1 MKPQPLFD
9 TYQAFRALVGQPGLP
24 EGVVTG
30 QECYIAERPAIDA
43 FLSCMPPEVNARSDF
58 AHVRDFLESYSR
70 VEPTFR
76 SYRTQVERLMLWS
89 WIKAGKSVLD
99 LTRTDAEKFIQFCE
113 SPDPDWVS
121 NSARKR
127 FVTKEGVIEPNPLWR
142 PFAHVASKED
152 RKLVQEGQLATVAG
166 DALSNNSLRQAFVIC
181 ASFYDHLASNHK
193 DVGNPFRAIKQKS
206 QLFQRSNEI
215 RSTKSLTKLQWDF
228 VLETAELMASE
239 DPCRHER
246 TLFILVTLFSMYLRI
261 SDLVGNQRWKPKMN
275 SFRREGNNWWLYVI
289 GKGNKLARVSVRTK
303 YLAYLMRYRRS
314 RNLTPLPSASDDSPL
329 LVSLSGKPGLTDRH
343 VREIVQQV
351 FDRAL
356 ARMQEQGFEETEL
369 DSLRRVSLHWLRH
382 TSATFDAKHRD
393 MKHLQSDLRHDR
405 LSTTSDIYYNTLDEE
420 RAQSAA
426 NLDIAV
432 R

>member
-9 TYQAFRALVGQPGLP
+9 TYQAFRALVEQPGLP
-24 EGVVTG
+24 DGVVG
-30 QECYIAERPAIDA
+30 GEESYIAERPSIDA
-43 FLSCMPPEVNARSDF
+43 YLESMRPEVRARADF
-58 AHVRDFLESYSR
+58 AHVCDFLESYSR
-70 VEPTFR
+70 VETTFR

-89 WIKAGKSVLD
+89 WIKAGKSLLD
-99 LTRTDAEKFIQFCE
+99 LTRSDAEKFILFCE
-113 SPDPDWVS
+113 SPDSDWVS

-127 FVTKEGVIEPNPLWR
+127 FTSKDGLIVPNPLWR
-142 PFAHVASKED
+142 PFAHVATKED
-152 RKLVQEGQLATVAG
+152 RKLVQEGQLDDAAG
-166 DALSNNSLRQAFVIC
+166 VALSNSSLRQAFVIC
-181 ASFYDHLASNHK
+181 ASFYDHLASNHT

-206 QLFQRSNEI
+206 QLFERSTEI
-215 RSTKSLTKLQWDF
+215 RTTKALTKLQWDF
-228 VLETAELMASE
+228 VLETAELMSTE
-239 DPCRHER
+239 DPYRHER

-261 SDLVGNQRWKPKMN
+261 SDLVGNQRWEPKMN
-275 SFRREGNNWWLYVI
+275 SFRREGNNWWFYVN

-314 RNLTPLPSASDDSPL
+314 RSLSPLPSASDDSPL

-405 LSTTSDIYYNTLDEE
+405 LSTTSDIYYNTHDEE

>member
-9 TYQAFRALVGQPGLP
+9 TYQAFRALIGQPGQA
-24 EGVVTG
+24 EGVVAG
-30 QECYIAERPAIDA
+30 EESYIAERPSIDA
-43 FLSCMPPEVNARSDF
+43 FLASMAPEVRARSDF
-58 AHVRDFLESYSR
+58 AHVRVFLESYSR
-70 VEPTFR
+70 VETTFR
-76 SYRTQVERLMLWS
+76 SYRTQVERLMLWA
-89 WIKAGKSVLD
+89 WLKAGKSVLE
-99 LTRTDAEKFIQFCE
+99 LTRSDAEKFIRFCE

-127 FVTKEGVIEPNPLWR
+127 FISKEGLFTPNPLWR
-142 PFAHVASKED
+142 PFAHVATKED
-152 RKLVQEGQLATVAG
+152 RKLVQEGQLDNAAG
-166 DALSNNSLRQAFVIC
+166 DALSNSSLRQAFVIC
-181 ASFYDHLASNHK
+181 ASFYDHLASNHT

-206 QLFQRSNEI
+206 QLFERSTEI
-215 RSTKSLTKLQWDF
+215 RTTKALTKLQWDF
-228 VLETAELMASE
+228 VLETAELMANE
-239 DPCRHER
+239 DPYRHER

-261 SDLVGNQRWKPKMN
+261 SDLVGNQRWEPKMN
-275 SFRREGNNWWLYVI
+275 SFRREGNNWWLYVN

-314 RNLTPLPSASDDSPL
+314 RNLSPLPSVADDSPL

-356 ARMQEQGFEETEL
+356 MRMQEQGFEETEL

>member
-1 MKPQPLFD
+1 M
-9 TYQAFRALVGQPGLP
+9 
-24 EGVVTG
+24 
-30 QECYIAERPAIDA
+30 
-43 FLSCMPPEVNARSDF
+43 
-58 AHVRDFLESYSR
+58 
-70 VEPTFR
+70 
-76 SYRTQVERLMLWS
+76 
-89 WIKAGKSVLD
+89 
-99 LTRTDAEKFIQFCE
+99 
-113 SPDPDWVS
+113 
-121 NSARKR
+121 
-127 FVTKEGVIEPNPLWR
+127 
-142 PFAHVASKED
+142 
-152 RKLVQEGQLATVAG
+152 
-166 DALSNNSLRQAFVIC
+166 RQAFVIC
-181 ASFYDHLASNHK
+181 ASFYDHLASNHT

-206 QLFQRSNEI
+206 QLFERSTEI
-215 RSTKSLTKLQWDF
+215 RTTKALTKLQWDF
-228 VLETAELMASE
+228 VLETAELMANE
-239 DPCRHER
+239 DPYRHER

-261 SDLVGNQRWKPKMN
+261 SDLVGNQRWEPKMN
-275 SFRREGNNWWLYVI
+275 SFRREGNNWWLYVN

-314 RNLTPLPSASDDSPL
+314 RNLSPLPSVADDSPL

-356 ARMQEQGFEETEL
+356 MRMQEQGFEETEL